1 MSQSV
6 SAVDFG
12 EMTDVFQFLMELDKL
27 KSVERRTRVIG
38 TDRHENSAEH
48 SWHLAVAAMS
58 LAQYCGF
65 QVDVQRV
72 VQMAL
77 LHDVVEIDAGD
88 VLVYD
93 LAAREAIHAQ
103 EVAAAD
109 RIFALL
115 PPAQRDRFR
124 ALWDEYEAGET
135 ADARFANMLD
145 RALPIIQN
153 LHNQGQ
159 SWKENGI
166 RLEQVISRNAVIA
179 QQWPTLWG
187 HLKQHLHRAQ
197 QQGWLL

>member
-1 MSQSV
+1 MSESV

-12 EMTDVFQFLMELDKL
+12 EMTDVFHFLMELDKL
-27 KSVERRTRVIG
+27 KSVERRTRVIA
-38 TDRHENSAEH
+38 TDRYENSAEH

-58 LAQYCGF
+58 LAPYSGLQI
-65 QVDVQRV
+65 DVQRV

-115 PPAQRDRFR
+115 PPALRDKFR

-135 ADARFANMLD
+135 ADSRFANMLD

-159 SWKENGI
+159 SWQENGI
-166 RLEQVISRNAVIA
+166 RLEQVVSRNAIIA
-179 QQWPTLWG
+179 KEWPVLWG
-187 HLKQHLHRAQ
+187 HLKRHLDRAQ

>member
-1 MSQSV
+1 MSGNVSV
-6 SAVDFG
+6 LDFG
-12 EMTDVFQFLMELDKL
+12 EMTDVIQFLMELDKL
-27 KSVERRTRVIG
+27 KSVERRTRLIG
-38 TDRHENSAEH
+38 NARHENSAEH
-48 SWHLAVAAMS
+48 SWQLAVAAMS
-58 LAQYCGF
+58 LAPYSGMQLN
-65 QVDVQRV
+65 VQRV

-88 VLVYD
+88 VMVYD
-93 LAAREAIHAQ
+93 LAARESIQAQ

-115 PPAQRDRFR
+115 PAALCDKFR

-135 ADARFANMLD
+135 PEARFANMLD

-159 SWKENGI
+159 SWKENQI
-166 RLEQVISRNAVIA
+166 RLEQVVSRNALIA
-179 QQWPTLWG
+179 REWPALWN
-187 HLKQHLHRAQ
+187 HLKQHLDRAH

>member
-1 MSQSV
+1 MSKSIH
-6 SAVDFG
+6 ALNFG

-27 KSVERRTRVIG
+27 KNVQRRTKVIG
-38 TDRHENSAEH
+38 QRRHENSAEH

-58 LAQYCGF
+58 LAPYAQM

-88 VLVYD
+88 VMVYD
-93 LAAREAIHAQ
+93 LAAREAIQAK
-103 EVAAAD
+103 ERAAAD
-109 RIFALL
+109 RIFTLL
-115 PPAQRDRFR
+115 PSALRDKFR
-124 ALWDEYEAGET
+124 ALWDEYEAAET
-135 ADARFANMLD
+135 PDSRFANMLD
-145 RALPIIQN
+145 RALPIVQN

-166 RLEQVISRNAVIA
+166 RLEQVLNRNATLA
-179 QQWPTLWG
+179 KEWPELWRY
-187 HLKQHLHRAQ
+187 LQQHLTHAH

>member
-1 MSQSV
+1 MSESV

-12 EMTDVFQFLMELDKL
+12 EMTEVIQFLMELDKL
-27 KSVERRTRVIG
+27 KSVERRTRLIG
-38 TDRHENSAEH
+38 NSRYENSAEH
-48 SWHLAVAAMS
+48 SWQLAVAAMS
-58 LAQYCGF
+58 LAPYSGSE
-65 QVDVQRV
+65 VNVTRV

-88 VLVYD
+88 VMVYD

-115 PPAQRDRFR
+115 PAALGEKFR

-135 ADARFANMLD
+135 ADSRFANMLD
-145 RALPIIQN
+145 RALPVIQN

-159 SWKENGI
+159 SWKENHI
-166 RLEQVISRNAVIA
+166 RLEQVISRNATIEKE
-179 QQWPTLWG
+179 WPALW
-187 HLKQHLHRAQ
+187 HYLKQHLEQAQ
-197 QQGWLL
+197 QRGWLM

>member
-1 MSQSV
+1 MSESV

-12 EMTDVFQFLMELDKL
+12 EMTDVFHFLMELDKL
-27 KSVERRTRVIG
+27 KSVERRTRVIA
-38 TDRHENSAEH
+38 TDRYENSAEH

-58 LAQYCGF
+58 LAPYSGLQI
-65 QVDVQRV
+65 DVQRV

-115 PPAQRDRFR
+115 PPALRDKFR

-135 ADARFANMLD
+135 ADSRFANMLD

-159 SWKENGI
+159 SWQENGI
-166 RLEQVISRNAVIA
+166 RLEQVVSRNAVIA
-179 QQWPTLWG
+179 KEWPVLWG
-187 HLKQHLHRAQ
+187 HLKRHLDRAQ

>member
-1 MSQSV
+1 MSESV

-12 EMTDVFQFLMELDKL
+12 EMTEVIQFLMELDKL
-27 KSVERRTRVIG
+27 KSVERRTRLIG
-38 TDRHENSAEH
+38 NSRYENSAEH
-48 SWHLAVAAMS
+48 SWQLAVAAMS
-58 LAQYCGF
+58 LAPYSGSE
-65 QVDVQRV
+65 VNVTRV

-88 VLVYD
+88 VMVYD

-115 PPAQRDRFR
+115 PPTLGKKFR

-135 ADARFANMLD
+135 PDSRFANMLD
-145 RALPIIQN
+145 RALPVIQN

-159 SWKENGI
+159 SWKEHHI
-166 RLEQVISRNAVIA
+166 RLEQVISRNATIEKE
-179 QQWPTLWG
+179 WPALW
-187 HLKQHLHRAQ
+187 HYLKQHLEQAQ
-197 QQGWLL
+197 QRGWLM

>member
-1 MSQSV
+1 MSKSIP
-6 SAVDFG
+6 ALDFG

-27 KSVERRTRVIG
+27 KSVERRTRLIG
-38 TDRHENSAEH
+38 QQRHENSAEH

-58 LAQYCGF
+58 LAPYSGL

-88 VLVYD
+88 VMVYD
-93 LAAREAIHAQ
+93 LAAREAIHAEEQ
-103 EVAAAD
+103 AAAD

-115 PPAQRDRFR
+115 PSALRDKFR
-124 ALWDEYEAGET
+124 ALWDEYEAAET
-135 ADARFANMLD
+135 PDSRFANMLD
-145 RALPIIQN
+145 RAMPIVQN

-166 RLEQVISRNAVIA
+166 RLEQVLSRNAAIA
-179 QQWPTLWG
+179 REWPELWR
-187 HLKQHLHRAQ
+187 HLKQHLDRAQ

>member
-1 MSQSV
+1 MSESV

-58 LAQYCGF
+58 LAPYCGF

-115 PPAQRDRFR
+115 PPAQRDQFR

-166 RLEQVISRNAVIA
+166 RLEQVVSRNAVIA

>member
-1 MSQSV
+1 MSKSIP
-6 SAVDFG
+6 ALDFG

-27 KSVERRTRVIG
+27 KSVERRTRLIG
-38 TDRHENSAEH
+38 QQRHENSAEH

-58 LAQYCGF
+58 LAPYSGL

-88 VLVYD
+88 VMVYD
-93 LAAREAIHAQ
+93 LAAREAIHAEEQ
-103 EVAAAD
+103 AAAD

-115 PPAQRDRFR
+115 PSALRDKFR
-124 ALWDEYEAGET
+124 ALWDEYEAAET
-135 ADARFANMLD
+135 PDSRFANMLD
-145 RALPIIQN
+145 RAMPIVQN

-166 RLEQVISRNAVIA
+166 RLEQVLSRNAAIA
-179 QQWPTLWG
+179 QEWPELWR
-187 HLKQHLHRAQ
+187 HLKQHLDRAQ

>member
-1 MSQSV
+1 MSESV

-58 LAQYCGF
+58 LAPYCGF

-93 LAAREAIHAQ
+93 LAAREAIKAQ

-115 PPAQRDRFR
+115 PPAQRDQFR

-135 ADARFANMLD
+135 VDARFANMLD

-166 RLEQVISRNAVIA
+166 RLEQVVSRNAVIA

-187 HLKQHLHRAQ
+187 HLKQHLDRAQ